1 MATFGVTL
9 LLYFIVRSNMKKLS
23 TAIDRFCYKH
33 PGFGIRNLMLFIVIG
48 NIIVYLFSMMDRTGY
63 FLSYLLFNPQ
73 LILKGQVWRLITFI
87 FVPESSS
94 LITMAIS
101 LYFYYF
107 IGNTLERQWGTPK
120 FTLYYL
126 CGVLCTVVYGMIVGL
141 FGNVGYFA
149 MGASYINLS
158 MFFVFATFFPEN
170 RVLLFF
176 FIPIKIK
183 WLAYVDAAY
192 FLLGVILNLAAGE
205 ILMAFV
211 PVVAILNYFIFCGD
225 MLFDIF
231 DGMRRKVKYK
241 TNHNVVN
248 FKKATKQAHAET
260 QHKGYTR
267 KCAVCGRTDTDY
279 PDLEFRYCSR
289 CEGYHCFC
297 EDHINNHIHFTE

>member
-1 MATFGVTL
+1 
-9 LLYFIVRSNMKKLS
+9 MKKLS
-23 TAIDRFCYKH
+23 TAIDRFCTRH
-33 PGFGIRNLMLFIVIG
+33 PGFGISNLMMFIVIG

-73 LILKGQVWRLITFI
+73 LIIKGQVWRLITFI

-94 LITMAIS
+94 LITLAIS

-126 CGVLCTVVYGMIVGL
+126 CGILCTVVYGMIVGL
-141 FGNVGYFA
+141 VGNVGYFA

-192 FLLGVILNLAAGE
+192 FALGVIAYLAAGE
-205 ILMAFV
+205 ILLAFV
-211 PVVAILNYFIFCGD
+211 PIVAILNYFIFCGD
-225 MLFDIF
+225 MLLDNFDSL
-231 DGMRRKVKYK
+231 RRRIKYK
-241 TNHNVVN
+241 RNPNVIN
-248 FKKATKQAHAET
+248 FKKAAKQAHAET
-260 QHKGYTR
+260 QNKGYSR

-279 PDLEFRYCSR
+279 PNLEFRYCSR